1 MSHNDYGYHSD
12 AWDDGGY
19 DEYYDDGYA
28 DNGNDLDDYY
38 EADPHSDTGAAEEY
52 SKDVQEEISDGYR
65 HDEPTSG
72 AEGGGNAQ
80 KTSGQVELHNFLIES
95 RFCAD
100 LFQDG
105 NYDGHSSQDV
115 QRFFP
120 DLM

>member
-1 MSHNDYGYHSD
+1 MSDDDYGYHSD

-28 DNGNDLDDYY
+28 DDGNDLHDYY
-38 EADPHSDTGAAEEY
+38 EADPHSDTGAAEGY
-52 SKDVQEEISDGYR
+52 SDGVQEEISDGYR
-65 HDEPTSG
+65 QDEPTSG
-72 AEGGGNAQ
+72 FEGGGNSQ

-95 RFCAD
+95 RFYAN

-115 QRFFP
+115 TRIVS
-120 DLM
+120 DLK